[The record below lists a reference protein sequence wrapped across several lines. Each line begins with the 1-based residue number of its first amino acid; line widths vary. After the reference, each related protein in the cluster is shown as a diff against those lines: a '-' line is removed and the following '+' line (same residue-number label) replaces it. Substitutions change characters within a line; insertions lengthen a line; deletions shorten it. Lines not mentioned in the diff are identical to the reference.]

1 MISEV
6 FLVGIEVKEI
16 KYASSEYQLE
26 VNLRHEVLRK
36 PLGLK
41 FSQEDLRA
49 EKDDVHL
56 GAFRGKALFGCLLL
70 RKVSDTV
77 VKMRQVAVDPHA
89 QGTGVGRILVE
100 ASEAKAR
107 ELRYK
112 EIELNARE
120 TAVPFYLKL
129 GYEVVG
135 ETFGEVGLPHKK
147 MRKSL

>member
-1 MISEV
+1 
-6 FLVGIEVKEI
+6 
-16 KYASSEYQLE
+16 
-26 VNLRHEVLRK
+26 VN
-36 PLGLK
+36 
-41 FSQEDLRA
+41 
-49 EKDDVHL
+49 DV
-56 GAFRGKALFGCLLL
+56 
-70 RKVSDTV
+70 V
-77 VKMRQVAVDPHA
+77 VKMRQVAVDPHT

-107 ELRYK
+107 ELGYA